1 VELEVVDDDQDEE
14 PASNP
19 RGSPTIE
26 NARENLT
33 AQTLASDGQL
43 VILSTVVDTPIQTV
57 DPNINLSK
65 LTIKKAYEL
74 YGVEST
80 NSSIDGELKNML
92 WKGVFNP
99 VSVHDQGRI
108 PRTLKIPFMLFLKY
122 KDGKLKSHLVAGGH
136 LQDDEICDRL
146 SSPTIKLQTIFCL
159 AAFAAENM
167 YETATFDVT
176 CAYLNASRSGQT
188 KLYMRLNKDVTA
200 RLVKLDKSY
209 SSEVLM
215 TIYGTIEAAN
225 LWYNEASDTLVSL
238 GFIKSLE
245 DPCLFIGKDILVG
258 LYVDDFFVISKS
270 RAKMERLKRDLSS
283 CYDEIKSTFDAK
295 LKFLGMNFEFI
306 ESQVR
311 ISIPLDEI
319 LKDIQGVKPTPA
331 GMNLFII
338 DENSD
343 PLSEGSK
350 EFHSMVAKL
359 LYIAKR
365 TRADIFL
372 PVNFLATRVKVP
384 TVSDLGKLKRIL
396 QFLNGSADE
405 ATILSMNCDNVVVT
419 LDAYIDACPIPL

>member
-1 VELEVVDDDQDEE
+1 
-14 PASNP
+14 
-19 RGSPTIE
+19 
-26 NARENLT
+26 
-33 AQTLASDGQL
+33 
-43 VILSTVVDTPIQTV
+43 
-57 DPNINLSK
+57 
-65 LTIKKAYEL
+65 
-74 YGVEST
+74 
-80 NSSIDGELKNML
+80 
-92 WKGVFNP
+92 
-99 VSVHDQGRI
+99 
-108 PRTLKIPFMLFLKY
+108 MLFLKY
-122 KDGKLKSHLVAGGH
+122 KDGKLKSRLVAGGH

-146 SSPTIKLQTIFCL
+146 SSPTIKLQTIFCF

-167 YETATFDVT
+167 CDTATFDVT

-200 RLVKLDKSY
+200 HLVQLDKNYALAVSNKGD
-209 SSEVLM
+209 SLVEVLM
-215 TIYGTIEAAN
+215 AIYGTIEAAN

-283 CYDEIKSTFDAK
+283 RYDEIKSTFGAK

-306 ESQVR
+306 ESHVC

-331 GMNLFII
+331 RMNLFII
-338 DENSD
+338 DENSES
-343 PLSEGSK
+343 LSEHSSK

-365 TRADIFL
+365 TRADIL
-372 PVNFLATRVKVP
+372 LTVNFLATRVKAP
-384 TVSDLGKLKRIL
+384 TVSDLEKLKRIL